1 MQTIS
6 VSDCLQDSPKFRNQL
21 ERHESNIDLLE
32 HRLEKVVKVCSLMI
46 DSGKT
51 YVSQQSL
58 FANSLWEMGLC
69 FRDDTSSTKNLNKI
83 IHALQEMNKFLTT
96 FLDQASR
103 TVLNNLTVFVKE
115 DIKASKESK
124 HTFEKAASELDGA
137 LLRNSQILKSRP
149 NEADELMSQ
158 VASARIAFRHAALDH
173 VHCITMLLARKK
185 PEIFSTLL
193 SYIQAW
199 STYFHHGY
207 TLTEDLQDF
216 IQNLNEEVEVMIIEA
231 GKMEKQLGEH
241 HKLVNSNDT
250 VMINGDDNE
259 INAKDK
265 EVSRIEGYL
274 YKRTSN
280 AFKTWNRRW
289 FYLKNN
295 QLAYRKRSGEDL
307 FTVMEED
314 LRLCSVK
321 PAYDAERRFCFEVL
335 SPTKSHILQADS
347 EHAYKSWIEA
357 LQQGIGAA
365 IQQSGQRN
373 TSPLGGNN
381 QFLNDFNSLN
391 NRLSNSSK
399 LKKSK
404 TLEVLIKIAGNE
416 KCCDCKAPNPSWA
429 SINLAITLCIECS
442 GVHRSLGVHYSK
454 VRSLTLDDWEPEI
467 LKVLAEVGNAVVNDV
482 YEYNV
487 PSNVVRASAKCQDSV
502 REQWIRKKY
511 VDRLYVKPLP
521 NNQLKID
528 DPDTKKWS
536 VRKVRRRGIQYK
548 SIRKSNLK
556 KEADDNVMIIG
567 GNAGSISLDAI
578 SSDDDSTIS
587 DDGVDVGEE
596 DISTLEPDMLLYKAA
611 TAHNLP
617 VMCHAIAMGANKNW
631 RNPNDKGRTCLF
643 QAIYS
648 GSVMACE
655 YLILNAADINIQDD
669 DGETPLFYAT
679 QLGHTA
685 QVCLLLKH
693 KADQY
698 LKNQKGVE
706 PLQVAIHQA
715 NADIV
720 TLLKLGRLNEEIKN
734 SEHGNAE
741 ESFNDVVRDFTQQL
755 TFSPSHK

>member
-6 VSDCLQDSPKFRNQL
+6 VKDCLQDSPKFRSQL
-21 ERHESNIDLLE
+21 DLHESNIDLLE
-32 HRLEKVVKVCSLMI
+32 HRLEKVVKVCSSMI

-83 IHALQEMNKFLTT
+83 IHALQEMNKLFTT

-124 HTFEKAASELDGA
+124 HVFEKTASELDAA
-137 LLRNSQILKSRP
+137 LLRNSQVLKSRP
-149 NEADELMSQ
+149 HEADELLSL
-158 VASARIAFRHAALDH
+158 VSSARSSFRHAALDH
-173 VHCITMLLARKK
+173 VHCITKLLARKK

-199 STYFHHGY
+199 STYFHQGFV
-207 TLTEDLQDF
+207 LTEDIQDF
-216 IQNLNEEVEVMIIEA
+216 IQNLNEEVVLMTSEA
-231 GKMEKQLGEH
+231 TKLEKQLNDN
-241 HKLVNSNDT
+241 HKLVDSHDT
-250 VMINGDDNE
+250 VIINGDIESDS
-259 INAKDK
+259 KDEK
-265 EVSRIEGYL
+265 DVVRIEGYL

-295 QLAYRKRSGEDL
+295 QLAYRKRNGDDL
-307 FTVMEED
+307 FTIMEED
-314 LRLCSVK
+314 LRICSVK

-347 EHAYKSWIEA
+347 EFVYKSWIES
-357 LQQGIGAA
+357 LQRGIGAA
-365 IQQSGQRN
+365 IQHSDQRN
-373 TSPLGGNN
+373 INPPFGNSIMTN
-381 QFLNDFNSLN
+381 ESNTLNH
-391 NRLSNSSK
+391 RLPSSSNK
-399 LKKSK
+399 IKKSK
-404 TLEVLIKIAGNE
+404 TLEILVKIPGNE
-416 KCCDCKAPNPSWA
+416 KCCDCNAPNPSWS

-467 LKVLAEVGNAVVNDV
+467 LKVLAEVGNLVVNEI

-487 PSNVVRASAKCQDSV
+487 PDNVIQASPKCSDAI
-502 REQWIRKKY
+502 REQWIRNKY
-511 VDRLYVKPLP
+511 VDRLFVKPLP
-521 NNQLKID
+521 NNELTLKEF
-528 DPDTKKWS
+528 DTRKWS
-536 VRKVRRRGIQYK
+536 VRKVRRRVNQHQSTQK
-548 SIRKSNLK
+548 H
-556 KEADDNVMIIG
+556 DVMIFDS
-567 GNAGSISLDAI
+567 NVSNNISAYAL

-587 DDGVDVGEE
+587 DCETEKDVGEE
-596 DISTLEPDMLLYKAA
+596 DMSTLGPDMLLYRAA
-611 TAHNLP
+611 LAHNLP
-617 VMCHAIAMGANKNW
+617 VMCHAMAIGADKNW
-631 RNPNDKGRTCLF
+631 RNPNDNGRTCLF
-643 QAIYS
+643 QAVRS

-655 YLILNAADINIQDD
+655 YLILNAANINIQDY
-669 DGETPLFYAT
+669 DGQTPLFFAT

-698 LKNQKGVE
+698 LRDHDNVE
-706 PLQVAIHQA
+706 PLEIAIKQA
-715 NADIV
+715 NANIV
-720 TLLKLGRLNEEIKN
+720 TLLKLSRLNEEIKN
-734 SEHGNAE
+734 SEFGLAE
-741 ESFNDVVRDFTQQL
+741 ESFNEVVRDFEQL
-755 TFSPSHK
+755 TFSPLHK

>member
-1 MQTIS
+1 
-6 VSDCLQDSPKFRNQL
+6 
-21 ERHESNIDLLE
+21 
-32 HRLEKVVKVCSLMI
+32 MI

-124 HTFEKAASELDGA
+124 HTFEKAASELDAA
-137 LLRNSQILKSRP
+137 LLRNSQVLKSRP
-149 NEADELMSQ
+149 HEADELLSQ
-158 VASARIAFRHAALDH
+158 VASTRSSFRHAALDH

-199 STYFHHGY
+199 STYFHQGF

-216 IQNLNEEVEVMIIEA
+216 IQNLNEEVVGMTTEA
-231 GKMEKQLGEH
+231 TKMEKQLGEH
-241 HKLVNSNDT
+241 HKLVDSHDT
-250 VMINGDDNE
+250 VMVNGDDCENSSKG
-259 INAKDK
+259 KD
-265 EVSRIEGYL
+265 VTRIEGYL

-295 QLAYRKRSGEDL
+295 QLAYRKRNGEDL
-307 FTVMEED
+307 FTIMEDD
-314 LRLCSVK
+314 LRICSVK

-347 EHAYKSWIEA
+347 EYVYKSWIEA

-365 IQQSGQRN
+365 IQHSDQRSTDQSSR
-373 TSPLGGNN
+373 NN
-381 QFLNDFNSLN
+381 QTTNDYNNLVINNSN
-391 NRLSNSSK
+391 K
-399 LKKSK
+399 IKKSK
-404 TLEVLIKIAGNE
+404 TLEVLVKIPGNE
-416 KCCDCKAPNPSWA
+416 KCCDCKSSNPNWA
-429 SINLAITLCIECS
+429 SINLGITLCIECS

-467 LKVLAEVGNAVVNDV
+467 LKVLAEVGNSVVNEV

-487 PSNVVRASAKCQDSV
+487 PDSVNRASAKCLDTV
-502 REQWIRKKY
+502 REQWIRNKY
-511 VDRLYVKPLP
+511 VDRLFVKPLP
-521 NNQLKID
+521 NNELVLEEY
-528 DPDTKKWS
+528 DTTKWS
-536 VRKVRRRGIQYK
+536 VRKVRRRGTQYK
-548 SIRKSNLK
+548 STQKNEK
-556 KEADDNVMIIG
+556 KDNVMIFG
-567 GNAGSISLDAI
+567 GNDGIITLDAI

-587 DDGVDVGEE
+587 DDGGTDVIGEE
-596 DISTLEPDMLLYKAA
+596 DMSTLGPDMLLYRAA
-611 TAHNLP
+611 AAHNLP
-617 VMCHAIAMGANKNW
+617 VMCHAIAVGADKNW
-631 RNPNDKGRTCLF
+631 KNTNDNGRTCLF
-643 QAIYS
+643 QAILS

-655 YLILNAADINIQDD
+655 YLILNASEINIQDY
-669 DGETPLFYAT
+669 DGQTPLFFAT

-693 KADQY
+693 KANQY
-698 LKNQKGVE
+698 LRDNDNVE
-706 PLQVAIHQA
+706 PLDVAIKQA

-720 TLLKLGRLNEEIKN
+720 TLLKLSRLNEEIKN
-734 SEHGNAE
+734 SEHGNTE
-741 ESFNDVVRDFTQQL
+741 ESFNEVVRDFAQL
-755 TFSPSHK
+755 TFSPLHK